1 MYKNRKTSK
10 VSTFGDLYLNII
22 KLKDSMNDK
31 RLDFDLP
38 KDHCI
43 RITGNYLVGF
53 LEGDGSFYL
62 NKHDMTVR
70 VSLVTLTAN
79 KFVLE
84 KIREFILN
92 LLDEYSYILGS
103 STKLININEKKQ
115 KITINLSLF

>member
-1 MYKNRKTSK
+1 M
-10 VSTFGDLYLNII
+10 
-22 KLKDSMNDK
+22 
-31 RLDFDLP
+31 
-38 KDHCI
+38 
-43 RITGNYLVGF
+43 GF